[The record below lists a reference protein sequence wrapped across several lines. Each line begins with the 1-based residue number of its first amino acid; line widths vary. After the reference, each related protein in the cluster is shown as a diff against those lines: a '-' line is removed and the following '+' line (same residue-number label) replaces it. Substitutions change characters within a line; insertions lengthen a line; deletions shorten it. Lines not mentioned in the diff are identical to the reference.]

1 MFLNISGEKNDP
13 RTLSGVLEEV
23 GVEGDKAFSNLDEL
37 WSILNSS
44 KAETAKTVKLNKQD
58 RLNRLNELNEP
69 NKLNK
74 P

>member
-37 WSILNSS
+37 WSVLNPSRAATG
-44 KAETAKTVKLNKQD
+44 KPNKPNKPD
-58 RLNRLNELNEP
+58 EP
-69 NKLNK
+69 DKLNK
-74 P
+74 PEH